1 MIINYS
7 KVVVLI
13 IIALR
18 EPINSL
24 NSFDEDFVLV
34 EIIFYYE
41 FNVMK

>member
-1 MIINYS
+1 MIFNYS

-24 NSFDEDFVLV
+24 NSFDKDFALV
-34 EIIFYYE
+34 EIIFYYVIV
-41 FNVMK
+41 NLT